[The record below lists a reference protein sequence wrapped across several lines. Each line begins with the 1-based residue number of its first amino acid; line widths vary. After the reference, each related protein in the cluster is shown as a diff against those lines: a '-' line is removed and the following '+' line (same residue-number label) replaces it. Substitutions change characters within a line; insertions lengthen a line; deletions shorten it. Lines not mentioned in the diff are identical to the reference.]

1 MDSGQIQQVRRFNR
15 VVTQRTGALQD
26 SYLRRGRPLGEAR
39 LLFEIGVT
47 GADIRALRERLGFD
61 SGYLSRLLRSLE
73 AQGLIGFQ
81 KQVGDRRRRRV
92 RTTSKGRR
100 EIAAYDELSDE
111 LAKSLL
117 APLSTVQRERLVAA
131 MAEVEGLL
139 RAASIEVRIE
149 APSSAASRWCLAEYF
164 RELSERFEVG
174 FDPAK
179 SNSASGAEMT
189 PPAGFF
195 VVAWLDDRP
204 VGCGALKLGDRTTG
218 EIKRMWTAP
227 SSRGLGVARKVLRTL
242 ETMAQQ
248 AGLERLRLE
257 TNRTLREAQALYR
270 QEGYREVE
278 PFNNEPYAHHWFE
291 KQL

>member
-1 MDSGQIQQVRRFNR
+1 MDSAQIRQVRRFNR
-15 VVTQRTGALQD
+15 IVTQRTGALQD

-47 GADIRALRERLGFD
+47 GADIRTLRERLGFD

-73 AQGLIGFQ
+73 AQRLIRVH
-81 KQVGDRRRRRV
+81 KQVEDGRRRHV
-92 RTTSKGRR
+92 RATSKGRR
-100 EIAAYDELSDE
+100 EIADE
-111 LAKSLL
+111 LAKSFL
-117 APLSTVQRERLVAA
+117 APLSTAQRERLVAA
-131 MAEVEGLL
+131 MADVEGLL
-139 RAASIEVRIE
+139 RAASIEVRLE
-149 APSSAASRWCLAEYF
+149 APSSTTSRWCLAEYF
-164 RELSERFEVG
+164 RELSERFEIG

-179 SNSASGAEMT
+179 SNSASDAEMT

-204 VGCGALKLGDRTTG
+204 VGCGALKLGERTTG

-227 SSRGLGVARKVLRTL
+227 PSRGLGVARKVLRTL
-242 ETMAQQ
+242 EAMALA
-248 AGLERLRLE
+248 AGLKKLRLE

-278 PFNNEPYAHHWFE
+278 PFNDEPYADHWFE

>member
-1 MDSGQIQQVRRFNR
+1 MDSAQIRQVRRFNR
-15 VVTQRTGALQD
+15 IVTQRTGALQD

-47 GADIRALRERLGFD
+47 GADIRTLRERLGFD

-73 AQGLIGFQ
+73 AQRLIRVH
-81 KQVGDRRRRRV
+81 KQVEDGRRRHV
-92 RTTSKGRR
+92 RATSKGRR
-100 EIAAYDELSDE
+100 EIAAYDQLSDE
-111 LAKSLL
+111 LAKSFL
-117 APLSTVQRERLVAA
+117 APLSTAQRERLVAA
-131 MAEVEGLL
+131 MADVEGLL
-139 RAASIEVRIE
+139 RAASIEVCPE

-164 RELSERFEVG
+164 QELSERFEIG

-179 SNSASGAEMT
+179 SNSASDAEMT

-204 VGCGALKLGDRTTG
+204 VGCGALKLGERTTG

-227 SSRGLGVARKVLRTL
+227 PSRGLGVARKVLRTL
-242 ETMAQQ
+242 EAMALA
-248 AGLERLRLE
+248 AGLKKLRLE

-278 PFNNEPYAHHWFE
+278 PFNDEPYADHWFE